1 LASLIKTGEMRWRL
15 IKTRKMLGLV
25 CQFQLDL
32 SQDILW
38 IWSPAFEVSRI
49 TRDTINENINPQK
62 QKNQGPFS
70 IISHKKILIRP
81 DQWPLVER
89 HM

>member
-38 IWSPAFEVSRI
+38 ILSPLKARELLGILSMKSLTLKTKNKAFFQLSL
-49 TRDTINENINPQK
+49 
-62 QKNQGPFS
+62 
-70 IISHKKILIRP
+70 KKILIQP
-81 DQWPLVER
+81 DQWPLVEL